1 MLRID
6 HLIFIRFLR
15 TFLNFL
21 FTSGCVDTVKI
32 ILNPW
37 IFLKICKYL
46 DIKNNEI
53 IFNLQLL
60 IQFLNLSKG

>member
-6 HLIFIRFLR
+6 HLVFIRFVEKI
-15 TFLNFL
+15 FNFL

-37 IFLKICKYL
+37 IFLKICK
-46 DIKNNEI
+46 
-53 IFNLQLL
+53 
-60 IQFLNLSKG
+60 